1 MLKRAEDPGELQ
13 WHQCRWS
20 AAVGRVFVLEDRMQ
34 LETGWLSFFRRGWSC
49 ADRTLNQF
57 LCLHS
62 RRQQEVKESWIESER
77 AETRSCHT
85 NTSGLPHISG
95 NALCQVSHHA
105 WEVWEYNWI
114 HNSFIMWEMSVLS
127 GYRDVSVAAAPQFHC
142 NYTRLKLQ
150 FTPAVTHEERLDIY
164 SRQNKQIQ
172 IQSSVCLQIHVR
184 VSLAVF

>member
-20 AAVGRVFVLEDRMQ
+20 AAVGRVLVLEDRMQ

-62 RRQQEVKESWIESER
+62 RLQQEVKESWARLNAPRHARVTQTPQAFDTYQGMFSVRFPIMPEKSENIT
-77 AETRSCHT
+77 EFITVSSC
-85 NTSGLPHISG
+85 GKW
-95 NALCQVSHHA
+95 ACYQVT
-105 WEVWEYNWI
+105 
-114 HNSFIMWEMSVLS
+114 
-127 GYRDVSVAAAPQFHC
+127 DVSVAAAPQFHC